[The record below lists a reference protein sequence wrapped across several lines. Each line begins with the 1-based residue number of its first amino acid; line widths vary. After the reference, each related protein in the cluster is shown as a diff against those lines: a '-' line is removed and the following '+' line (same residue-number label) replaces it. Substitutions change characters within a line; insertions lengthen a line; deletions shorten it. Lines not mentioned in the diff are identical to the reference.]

1 MIGISLLVVMSI
13 VLFLSLQKTL
23 VTVLKFLNGEGNTI
37 KTMPISILWSIF
49 FFLNHLFNAMI
60 ENN

>member
-1 MIGISLLVVMSI
+1 MIGIFLLVVMSI